1 MNRTNQVNMA
11 EANTTDNQVI
21 FFKSQ
26 DEFAKALREG
36 ISSFEETGAIEEL
49 VEMK

>member
-1 MNRTNQVNMA
+1 MNRTNQGTMA
-11 EANTTDNQVI
+11 EAHTTDNQVI

-36 ISSFEETGAIEEL
+36 IGAIEETGS
-49 VEMK
+49 VEELAEME

>member
-1 MNRTNQVNMA
+1 MNRTIQVNGA
-11 EANTTDNQVI
+11 EAHTLDNQVI

-36 ISSFEETGAIEEL
+36 IGAFEETGSLEEL
-49 VEMK
+49 AEME

>member
-1 MNRTNQVNMA
+1 MSRTNQVNIA
-11 EANTTDNQVI
+11 EAHTIDNQVI

-36 ISSFEETGAIEEL
+36 IRAFEETGFIEEL
-49 VEMK
+49 AEKE

>member
-1 MNRTNQVNMA
+1 MNRTNQVNVA
-11 EANTTDNQVI
+11 ESHTTENQVI

-36 ISSFEETGAIEEL
+36 IGAFEETSSIEEL
-49 VEMK
+49 TEME

>member
-1 MNRTNQVNMA
+1 MSRTNQVSMT
-11 EANTTDNQVI
+11 ESHTTDNQVI

-36 ISSFEETGAIEEL
+36 VGAFEETGSIEDL
-49 VEMK
+49 AEME